1 MFIEFKD
8 LKKKR
13 NIALLIVIFLIFGG
27 AYFIINNKRNIQKV
41 ELVIYTDKTISE
53 KFGEIKSYSI
63 RSFGSDHYSSPKRPA
78 YSYKVDITGE
88 KADGIVEIDMRK
100 DQGQLKYL
108 YTIKIT
114 DVSPHSFRIRIG
126 KH

>member
-13 NIALLIVIFLIFGG
+13 YIALLTIVFLIFSGG
-27 AYFIINNKRNIQKV
+27 YLVVNSKGNIQRV
-41 ELVIYTDKTISE
+41 ESVIYTDKTISE

-114 DVSPHSFRIRIG
+114 DVSQHSFRIRIG

>member
-13 NIALLIVIFLIFGG
+13 NIALLTVVFLIFSGG
-27 AYFIINNKRNIQKV
+27 YFIINNKGNVQRV
-41 ELVIYTDKTISE
+41 ESVIYTDKTINE
-53 KFGEIKSYSI
+53 KFGEITSYSI
-63 RSFGSDHYSSPKRPA
+63 RSFGSDHYSIPERPL
-78 YSYKVDITGE
+78 YSYKVDIAGE
-88 KADGIVEIDMRK
+88 KADGVVKIDMRK
-100 DQGQLKYL
+100 DQKQVIYL

-114 DVSPHSFRIRIG
+114 DESPHRFSIRIG

>member
-13 NIALLIVIFLIFGG
+13 YIALLTIVFLIFSGG
-27 AYFIINNKRNIQKV
+27 YLVVNSKGNIQRV
-41 ELVIYTDKTISE
+41 ESVIYTDKTISE
-53 KFGEIKSYSI
+53 KFGEIKIYSI

-78 YSYKVDITGE
+78 YSYKVDIIGE

>member
-27 AYFIINNKRNIQKV
+27 AYFIINNKRNIQRV
-41 ELVIYTDKTISE
+41 ESVIYTDKTISE

-63 RSFGSDHYSSPKRPA
+63 RSFGWLCC
-78 YSYKVDITGE
+78 T
-88 KADGIVEIDMRK
+88 
-100 DQGQLKYL
+100 
-108 YTIKIT
+108 KI
-114 DVSPHSFRIRIG
+114 
-126 KH
+126 

>member
-114 DVSPHSFRIRIG
+114 DVSQHSFRIRIG

>member
-1 MFIEFKD
+1 MFIEFKN
-8 LKKKR
+8 LKKKQY
-13 NIALLIVIFLIFGG
+13 IALLTIAFLIFSGG
-27 AYFIINNKRNIQKV
+27 YLVVNNKGNIQRV
-41 ELVIYTDKTISE
+41 ESVIYTDKTISE

-78 YSYKVDITGE
+78 YSYKIDITGE

-100 DQGQLKYL
+100 DQEKLKYL

>member
-1 MFIEFKD
+1 M
-8 LKKKR
+8 
-13 NIALLIVIFLIFGG
+13 
-27 AYFIINNKRNIQKV
+27 INNKGNIQRV
-41 ELVIYTDKTISE
+41 ESVIYTDKTISE
-53 KFGEIKSYSI
+53 KFGGIKSYSI
-63 RSFGSDHYSSPKRPA
+63 RSFGSDHYSTPKRPA

-100 DQGQLKYL
+100 DQEQLKYL

>member
-13 NIALLIVIFLIFGG
+13 YIALLTIVFLIFSGG
-27 AYFIINNKRNIQKV
+27 YLVVNNKGNIQRV
-41 ELVIYTDKTISE
+41 ESVIYTDKAIRE

-100 DQGQLKYL
+100 DQEQLKYL

>member
-1 MFIEFKD
+1 MEFKD

-13 NIALLIVIFLIFGG
+13 YIALLTIVFLIFSGG
-27 AYFIINNKRNIQKV
+27 YLVVNSKGNIQRV
-41 ELVIYTDKTISE
+41 ESVIYTDKTISE

>member
-13 NIALLIVIFLIFGG
+13 NIALLTVVFLIFSGG
-27 AYFIINNKRNIQKV
+27 YFIINNKGNVQRV
-41 ELVIYTDKTISE
+41 ESVIYTDKTINE
-53 KFGEIKSYSI
+53 KFGEITSYSI
-63 RSFGSDHYSSPKRPA
+63 RSFGSDHYSIPERPL
-78 YSYKVDITGE
+78 YSYKVDIAGE
-88 KADGIVEIDMRK
+88 KADGVVKIDMRK
-100 DQGQLKYL
+100 DQKQVTYL

-114 DVSPHSFRIRIG
+114 DESPHRFSIRIG

>member
-8 LKKKR
+8 FKKKR

-27 AYFIINNKRNIQKV
+27 VYFIINNKGNIQRV
-41 ELVIYTDKTISE
+41 ESVIYTDKTISE
-53 KFGEIKSYSI
+53 KFAEIKSYSI

-78 YSYKVDITGE
+78 YSYKIDITGE

-100 DQGQLKYL
+100 DQEQLKYL

>member
-8 LKKKR
+8 FKKKR
-13 NIALLIVIFLIFGG
+13 SIALLVVIFLIFSAG
-27 AYFIINNKRNIQKV
+27 YFIVNNKGNIQRV
-41 ELVIYTDKTISE
+41 ESVIYKDKTISE
-53 KFGEIKSYSI
+53 KFGKIESYSI
-63 RSFGSDHYSSPKRPA
+63 RSFGSDHYSIPKRPA
-78 YSYKVDITGE
+78 YSYKIDITGE

-100 DQGQLKYL
+100 DQEQLKYL

>member
-13 NIALLIVIFLIFGG
+13 YIALLTIVFLIFSGG
-27 AYFIINNKRNIQKV
+27 YLVLNNKGNIQRV
-41 ELVIYTDKTISE
+41 ESVIYTDKAINE

-100 DQGQLKYL
+100 EQEQLKYL

>member
-8 LKKKR
+8 FKKKR

-27 AYFIINNKRNIQKV
+27 AYFIINNKGNIQRV
-41 ELVIYTDKTISE
+41 ESVIYTDKTISE

-78 YSYKVDITGE
+78 SSYKIDITGE

-100 DQGQLKYL
+100 DQEQLKYL

>member
-13 NIALLIVIFLIFGG
+13 YIALLTIVFLIFSGG
-27 AYFIINNKRNIQKV
+27 YLVVNSKGNIQRV
-41 ELVIYTDKTISE
+41 ESVIYTDKTISE

-63 RSFGSDHYSSPKRPA
+63 RSFGLDHYSSPKRPA
-78 YSYKVDITGE
+78 YSYKVDIIGE

>member
-13 NIALLIVIFLIFGG
+13 YIALLTIVFLIFSGG
-27 AYFIINNKRNIQKV
+27 YLVVNNKGNIQRV
-41 ELVIYTDKTISE
+41 ESVIYTDKTISE

-100 DQGQLKYL
+100 EQEQLKYL

-114 DVSPHSFRIRIG
+114 DVNPHSFRIRIG
-126 KH
+126 KY

>member
-1 MFIEFKD
+1 EFKD

>member
-13 NIALLIVIFLIFGG
+13 NIALLIVIFLIFSGG
-27 AYFIINNKRNIQKV
+27 YLVVNNKGNIQRV
-41 ELVIYTDKTISE
+41 ESAIYTDKIISE

-100 DQGQLKYL
+100 DQEQLKYL

>member
-27 AYFIINNKRNIQKV
+27 AYFIINNKRNIQRV
-41 ELVIYTDKTISE
+41 ESVIYTDKTISE

>member
-13 NIALLIVIFLIFGG
+13 YIALLTIIFLIFSGG
-27 AYFIINNKRNIQKV
+27 YLVVNSKGNIQRV
-41 ELVIYTDKTISE
+41 ESVIYTDKTISE

>member
-27 AYFIINNKRNIQKV
+27 TYFIINNKRNIQRV
-41 ELVIYTDKTISE
+41 ESVIYTDKTISE

>member
-13 NIALLIVIFLIFGG
+13 YIALLTIVFLIFSGG
-27 AYFIINNKRNIQKV
+27 YLVVNSKGNIQRV
-41 ELVIYTDKTISE
+41 ESVIYTDKTISE

-78 YSYKVDITGE
+78 YSYKVDIIGE

-100 DQGQLKYL
+100 DQGQLKYQ

>member
-1 MFIEFKD
+1 
-8 LKKKR
+8 
-13 NIALLIVIFLIFGG
+13 
-27 AYFIINNKRNIQKV
+27 
-41 ELVIYTDKTISE
+41 
-53 KFGEIKSYSI
+53 
-63 RSFGSDHYSSPKRPA
+63 
-78 YSYKVDITGE
+78 KVDITGE

>member
-8 LKKKR
+8 FKTKR

-27 AYFIINNKRNIQKV
+27 AYFIINNKGNIQRV
-41 ELVIYTDKTISE
+41 ESVIYTDKTISE
-53 KFGEIKSYSI
+53 KFGGIKSYSI
-63 RSFGSDHYSSPKRPA
+63 RSFGSDHYSTPKRPA

-100 DQGQLKYL
+100 DQEQLKYL

-114 DVSPHSFRIRIG
+114 DVSPHSFRIKIG
-126 KH
+126 KY

>member
-8 LKKKR
+8 LNKKR
-13 NIALLIVIFLIFGG
+13 YIALLTIVFLIFSGG
-27 AYFIINNKRNIQKV
+27 YLVVNNKGNIQRV
-41 ELVIYTDKTISE
+41 ESVIYTDKTISE

-88 KADGIVEIDMRK
+88 KADGIVEIDMRT
-100 DQGQLKYL
+100 DQEQLKYL

>member
-13 NIALLIVIFLIFGG
+13 YIALLTIVFLIFSGG
-27 AYFIINNKRNIQKV
+27 YLVVNNKGNIQRV
-41 ELVIYTDKTISE
+41 ESVIYTDKTISE

-63 RSFGSDHYSSPKRPA
+63 HSFGADHYSSPKRPA

-88 KADGIVEIDMRK
+88 
-100 DQGQLKYL
+100 
-108 YTIKIT
+108 
-114 DVSPHSFRIRIG
+114 S
-126 KH
+126 

>member
-13 NIALLIVIFLIFGG
+13 YIALLTIVFLIFSGG
-27 AYFIINNKRNIQKV
+27 YLVVNSKGNIQRV
-41 ELVIYTDKTISE
+41 ESVIYTDKTISE

-78 YSYKVDITGE
+78 YSYKVDIIGE

>member
-53 KFGEIKSYSI
+53 KFGEIKSYRI

>member
-8 LKKKR
+8 FKTKR

-27 AYFIINNKRNIQKV
+27 AYFIINNKGNIQRV
-41 ELVIYTDKTISE
+41 ESVIYTDKTISE

>member
-13 NIALLIVIFLIFGG
+13 YIALLTIVFLIFIAG
-27 AYFIINNKRNIQKV
+27 YLVVNNKGNIQRV
-41 ELVIYTDKTISE
+41 ESVIYTDKTISE

-100 DQGQLKYL
+100 EQEQLKYL

-114 DVSPHSFRIRIG
+114 DVNPHSFRIRIG

>member
-13 NIALLIVIFLIFGG
+13 YIALLTIVFLIFSGG
-27 AYFIINNKRNIQKV
+27 YLVVNSKGNIQRV
-41 ELVIYTDKTISE
+41 ESVIYTDKTISE

-114 DVSPHSFRIRIG
+114 DVSQHSFRIKIG
-126 KH
+126 KY

>member
-1 MFIEFKD
+1 M
-8 LKKKR
+8 
-13 NIALLIVIFLIFGG
+13 FGG

>member
-27 AYFIINNKRNIQKV
+27 AYFIINNKRNIQRV
-41 ELVIYTDKTISE
+41 ESVIYTDKTISE

-78 YSYKVDITGE
+78 YSYKVDIIGE

>member
-8 LKKKR
+8 FKTKR

-27 AYFIINNKRNIQKV
+27 AYFIINNKGNIQRV
-41 ELVIYTDKTISE
+41 ESVIYTDKTISE
-53 KFGEIKSYSI
+53 KFGGIKSYSI
-63 RSFGSDHYSSPKRPA
+63 RSFGSDHYSTPKRPA

-100 DQGQLKYL
+100 DQEQLKYL

>member
-27 AYFIINNKRNIQKV
+27 AYFIINNKRNIQRV
-41 ELVIYTDKTISE
+41 ESVIYTDKTISE
-53 KFGEIKSYSI
+53 KFGEIKSYSN

>member
-63 RSFGSDHYSSPKRPA
+63 RNFGSDHYSSPKRPA